1 MIGQILREAW
11 ISITAYKMRTFLT
24 MLGIMIGVAA
34 VVLMVAAGQ
43 TVQNEITKTFD
54 SMGTNLI
61 IIGPGETVS
70 GGVRGGRGRPSVSF
84 DDVESLRSLKDVE
97 TASYIVNAAVQAVYG
112 SNNYG
117 VSVYGTTPEYLAVGN
132 WEIEDGVMFSERD
145 LKSGRPYVVIGQ
157 TIVDELFGLQNPI
170 GKVIRLKGQ
179 PFTVIGTLKEKG
191 DGLMGDDQDNIVLTP
206 ATTLRQRLRSSPRPN
221 YSNVAFVKVTSEDRM
236 ESVANRIEYQL
247 RARHR
252 LKEGTDNDFT
262 VRLMTEMV
270 EKVRSVGLILSLL
283 LAAIASISL
292 IVGSI
297 GIMNMMLVSVTERTR
312 EIGTRKA
319 LGAPNKW
326 IMFQFLAESI
336 LISFIGSFVGMVL
349 GVVLSQIGGYYFER
363 DVPVS
368 VWSVVIS
375 VSVAVVV
382 GIVSG
387 LMPAVKA
394 MKLDPIEALRFQ

>member
-221 YSNVAFVKVTSEDRM
+221 YTNVAFVKVTSEDRM

>member
-11 ISITAYKMRTFLT
+11 ISITAYKMRSFLT

-34 VVLMVAAGQ
+34 VVMMVAAGQ

-61 IIGPGETVS
+61 IIGPGETVT

-84 DDVESLRSLKDVE
+84 DDVESLRDLKDVE
-97 TASYIVNAAVQAVYG
+97 TASYIVNTAVQAVYG

-117 VSVYGTTPEYLAVGN
+117 VSVYGTTSEYLAIGN
-132 WEIEDGVMFSERD
+132 WEIEDGIMFSERD
-145 LKSGRPYVVIGQ
+145 FKSGKPYIVIGQ
-157 TIVDELFGLQNPI
+157 TIVNELFGLQDPI
-170 GKVIRLKGQ
+170 GKNIRLKGQ

-191 DGLMGDDQDNIVLTP
+191 DGLMGDDQDNIILTP
-206 ATTLRQRLRSSPRPN
+206 ATTLRQRLRGSPRPN
-221 YSNVAFVKVTSEDRM
+221 YTNVAFVKVTTEDRM

-252 LKEGTDNDFT
+252 LKEGIDNDFT

-326 IMFQFLAESI
+326 IMFQFLSESI
-336 LISFIGSFVGMVL
+336 LISFIGSFVGMIIGVL
-349 GVVLSQIGGYYFER
+349 LSQVAGYYFGRE
-363 DVPVS
+363 VPIS
-368 VWSVVIS
+368 IWSVVIS
-375 VSVAVVV
+375 VSVAVIV

-387 LMPAVKA
+387 LMPAIKA
-394 MKLDPIEALRFQ
+394 MKLDPIDALRFQ

>member
-1 MIGQILREAW
+1 MIGQILKEAW
-11 ISITAYKMRTFLT
+11 ISMTAYKMRTFLT

-43 TVQNEITKTFD
+43 TVQNEITRTFD

-97 TASYIVNAAVQAVYG
+97 TASYIVNTAVQAVYG

-117 VSVYGTTPEYLAVGN
+117 VSVAGTTPEYLAIGN
-132 WEIEDGVMFSERD
+132 WEIEDGTMFTDRD
-145 LKSGRPYVVIGQ
+145 LKSGKPYIVIGQ
-157 TIVDELFGLQNPI
+157 TVVNELFGMQDPI
-170 GKVIRLKGQ
+170 GKTMRLRGQ

-191 DGLMGDDQDNIVLTP
+191 DGLMGDDQDNIILTP
-206 ATTLRQRLRSSPRPN
+206 ATTLRQRLRGSPRPN
-221 YSNVAFVKVTSEDRM
+221 YTDVAFVKVTEEDKM

-252 LKEGTDNDFT
+252 LKDGTDNDFT

-270 EKVRSVGLILSLL
+270 EKVRNVGLILSLL

-326 IMFQFLAESI
+326 IMFQFLSESI
-336 LISFIGSFVGMVL
+336 LISFMGSFIGMII
-349 GVVLSQIGGYYFER
+349 GVVLSQIGGTIFEK
-363 DVPVS
+363 DVPIS
-368 VWSVVIS
+368 IWSVIIS
-375 VSVAVVV
+375 ISVAVIV
-382 GIVSG
+382 GVASG
-387 LMPAVKA
+387 LMPAIKA
-394 MKLDPIEALRFQ
+394 MKLDPIEALRYQ

>member
-1 MIGQILREAW
+1 MLGQILREAW

-24 MLGIMIGVAA
+24 VLGIMIGVAA

-84 DDVESLRSLKDVE
+84 DDIESLRNLKDVE

-112 SNNYG
+112 NNNYG
-117 VSVYGTTPEYLAVGN
+117 VSVAGTTPEFLIVNN
-132 WEIEDGVMFSERD
+132 WEIDRGTMFTDRD

-157 TIVDELFGLQNPI
+157 TIVNELFGLQDPI
-170 GKVIRLKGQ
+170 GKTLRLKGQ
-179 PFTVIGTLKEKG
+179 PFTVIGTLREKG
-191 DGLMGDDQDNIVLTP
+191 DGLMGDDQDNIIMMP
-206 ATTLRQRLRSSPRPN
+206 ATTLRQRLRG
-221 YSNVAFVKVTSEDRM
+221 SNHPQYTDIAFVKVTDETKM

-270 EKVRSVGLILSLL
+270 EKVRNVGLILSIL

-319 LGAPNKW
+319 LGAPNRW
-326 IMFQFLAESI
+326 IMFQFLAESV
-336 LISFIGSFVGMVL
+336 LISFIGSFIGMLL
-349 GVVLSQIGGYYFER
+349 GVIFSQIGGIYLGKE
-363 DVPVS
+363 VPIS
-368 VWSVVIS
+368 VWSVIIS
-375 VSVAVVV
+375 VSVAVIV
-382 GIVSG
+382 GVASG
-387 LMPAVKA
+387 LMPAMKA
-394 MKLDPIEALRFQ
+394 MKLDPIEALRYQ

>member
-326 IMFQFLAESI
+326 IMFQFLTESI
-336 LISFIGSFVGMVL
+336 LISFIGSFVGMLL
-349 GVVLSQIGGYYFER
+349 GVILSQIGGYYFGRE
-363 DVPVS
+363 VPVS
-368 VWSVVIS
+368 IWSVIIS

>member
-1 MIGQILREAW
+1 MLGQILREAW

-24 MLGIMIGVAA
+24 VLGIMIGVAA

-84 DDVESLRSLKDVE
+84 DDVESLRALKDVE
-97 TASYIVNAAVQAVYG
+97 TASYIVNTAVQAVYG
-112 SNNYG
+112 NNNYG
-117 VSVYGTTPEYLAVGN
+117 VSVAGTTPEFLIVNN
-132 WEIEDGVMFSERD
+132 WEIDRGAMFTDRD

-157 TIVDELFGLQNPI
+157 TIVNELFGLQDPI
-170 GKVIRLKGQ
+170 GKTLRLKGQ
-179 PFTVIGTLKEKG
+179 PFTVIGTLREKG
-191 DGLMGDDQDNIVLTP
+191 DGLMGDDQDNIIMMP
-206 ATTLRQRLRSSPRPN
+206 ATTLRQRLRGSHRPQ
-221 YSNVAFVKVTSEDRM
+221 YTDIAFVKVTDETKM

-247 RARHR
+247 RARHH

-270 EKVRSVGLILSLL
+270 DKVRSVGLILSVL

-319 LGAPNKW
+319 LGAPNRW
-326 IMFQFLAESI
+326 IMFQFLAESV
-336 LISFIGSFVGMVL
+336 LISFIGSFIGMLL
-349 GVVLSQIGGYYFER
+349 GVIFSQIGGIYLDKE
-363 DVPVS
+363 VPIS
-368 VWSVVIS
+368 VWSVIIS
-375 VSVAVVV
+375 VSVAVIV
-382 GIVSG
+382 GVASG
-387 LMPAVKA
+387 LMPAMKA
-394 MKLDPIEALRFQ
+394 MKLDPIEALRYQ

>member
-11 ISITAYKMRTFLT
+11 ISITAYKMRSFLT

-34 VVLMVAAGQ
+34 VVMMVAAGQ

-61 IIGPGETVS
+61 IIGPGETVT

-84 DDVESLRSLKDVE
+84 NDVESLRDLKDVE

-117 VSVYGTTPEYLAVGN
+117 VSVAGTTPEYLAIGN
-132 WEIEDGVMFSERD
+132 WEIEDGIMFSERD
-145 LKSGRPYVVIGQ
+145 LKSGKPYIVIGQ
-157 TIVDELFGLQNPI
+157 TVVNELFGLQDPI
-170 GKVIRLKGQ
+170 GKNIRLKGQ

-191 DGLMGDDQDNIVLTP
+191 DGLMGDDQDNIILMP
-206 ATTLRQRLRSSPRPN
+206 ATTLRQRVRGSPRPN
-221 YSNVAFVKVTSEDRM
+221 YTNVAFVKVTSEDRM

-252 LKEGTDNDFT
+252 LKDGTDNDFT

-326 IMFQFLAESI
+326 IMFQFLTESI
-336 LISFIGSFVGMVL
+336 LISFIGSFVGMVI
-349 GVVLSQIGGYYFER
+349 GVLLSQVAGYYFGRE
-363 DVPVS
+363 VPIS

-387 LMPAVKA
+387 LMPAIKA

>member
-1 MIGQILREAW
+1 MLGQILRESW

-61 IIGPGETVS
+61 IIGPGETVT

-117 VSVYGTTPEYLAVGN
+117 VSISGTTPEYLNVGN
-132 WEIEDGVMFSERD
+132 WEIEDGVMFSEKD
-145 LKSGRPYVVIGQ
+145 VKSGKPYIVIGQ
-157 TIVDELFGLQNPI
+157 TVINELFGLQDPI
-170 GKVIRLKGQ
+170 GKTLRLKGQ

-191 DGLMGDDQDNIVLTP
+191 DGLMGNDQDNIILMP
-206 ATTLRQRLRSSPRPN
+206 ATTLRQRIRGSFRPQ
-221 YSNVAFVKVTSEDRM
+221 YTDIAFVKVTQEDKM

-252 LKEGTDNDFT
+252 LKDGMDNDFT
-262 VRLMTEMV
+262 VRLMTDMV
-270 EKVRSVGLILSLL
+270 EKVRSVGFILSAL

-292 IVGSI
+292 VVGSI

-319 LGAPNKW
+319 LGAPNRW
-326 IMFQFLAESI
+326 IMLQFLSESI
-336 LISFIGSFVGMVL
+336 LISFIGSFVGMII
-349 GVVLSQIGGYYFER
+349 GVVLSQIGGEIW
-363 DVPVS
+363 DKQVPIS
-368 VWSVVIS
+368 IWSVVIS
-375 VSVAVVV
+375 MSVAVIV
-382 GIVSG
+382 GVVSG
-387 LMPAVKA
+387 LMPAIKA
-394 MKLDPIEALRFQ
+394 MKLDPIDALRYQ